1 MDFARYEEY
10 RYALGRTCR
19 GQFMF
24 GPSPILF
31 ALQVQN
37 PAPID
42 GFVPFDYT
50 RPEQVTATIQ
60 ALELNK
66 VPLLML
72 HPRMFTDPDSKP
84 ASDHLDP
91 MRAYL
96 AGHYRVTTT
105 FNTGDELW
113 ERDELLGRI
122 DSPGRC
128 AE

>member
-10 RYALGRTCR
+10 RYAMGRTCR
-19 GQFMF
+19 GQLMF

-42 GFVPFDYT
+42 SFVPFDYT

-66 VPLLML
+66 VPLLVL
-72 HPRMFTDPDSKP
+72 HPAMFTDPDSKP

-91 MRAYL
+91 LRAYL

-105 FNTGDELW
+105 FKTGEELW
-113 ERDELLGRI
+113 ERI
-122 DSPGRC
+122 DSPGRPGRC
-128 AE
+128 AA